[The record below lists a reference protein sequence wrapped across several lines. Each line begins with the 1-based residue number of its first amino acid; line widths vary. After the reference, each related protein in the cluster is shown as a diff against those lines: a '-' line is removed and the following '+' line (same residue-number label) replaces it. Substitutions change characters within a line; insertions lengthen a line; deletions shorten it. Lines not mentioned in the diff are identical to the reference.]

1 MITVSGETVRSK
13 SFNNEFKSVIIAN
26 VWYLMRISDEE
37 LYKVRLKN
45 RSASIRCDDDC
56 DFELV
61 PFNQTELINSDLAC
75 PVKNS
80 PGE

>member
-13 SFNNEFKSVIIAN
+13 SFNNKFKSITISN
-26 VWYLMRISDEE
+26 IWYLMRVSDEQ

-45 RSASIRCDDDC
+45 QSNSIRADDDC
-56 DFELV
+56 EFELV
-61 PFNQTELINSDLAC
+61 PFNQTELINSA

-80 PGE
+80 PS